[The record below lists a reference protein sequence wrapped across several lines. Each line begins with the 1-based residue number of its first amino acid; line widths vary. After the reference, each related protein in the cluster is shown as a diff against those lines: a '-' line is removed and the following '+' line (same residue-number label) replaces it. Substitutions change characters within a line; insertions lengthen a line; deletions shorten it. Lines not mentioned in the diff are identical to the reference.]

1 MEAGQRL
8 QRDQAIGQMGMFAPE
23 AGGLDE
29 PSLEG
34 PEWSDAERLANE
46 KEALGFYIT
55 GHPLA
60 AYTKAIRRFATAT
73 TASVAE
79 MSHGEE
85 VAIGG
90 LVVKNRILTT
100 KHGDRMSFITL
111 EDLHGFLEI
120 VVFPELFKQ
129 AEELLMAVE
138 MGEEQPVMVRGTV
151 DVADDA
157 VKVIGAAVTPLSEY
171 AERVATRVAVR
182 VPTTGLTS
190 KDLAELKS
198 ILKRHPGDARVELKL
213 TSADRRQT
221 TLALNRDLGVAA
233 SSELIEEV
241 EALLG
246 QNLVHF
252 D

>member
-1 MEAGQRL
+1 
-8 QRDQAIGQMGMFAPE
+8 
-23 AGGLDE
+23 
-29 PSLEG
+29 
-34 PEWSDAERLANE
+34 
-46 KEALGFYIT
+46 
-55 GHPLA
+55 
-60 AYTKAIRRFATAT
+60 
-73 TASVAE
+73 
-79 MSHGEE
+79 
-85 VAIGG
+85 
-90 LVVKNRILTT
+90 
-100 KHGDRMSFITL
+100 
-111 EDLHGFLEI
+111 
-120 VVFPELFKQ
+120 
-129 AEELLMAVE
+129 
-138 MGEEQPVMVRGTV
+138 